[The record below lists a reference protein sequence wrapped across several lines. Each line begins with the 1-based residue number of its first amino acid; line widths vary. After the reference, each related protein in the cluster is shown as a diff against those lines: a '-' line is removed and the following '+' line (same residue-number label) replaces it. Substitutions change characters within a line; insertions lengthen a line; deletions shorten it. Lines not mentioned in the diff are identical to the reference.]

1 MPNTITL
8 QSFVSIR
15 KSQTTG
21 GYYFRLFKDGVAY
34 QAHSA
39 DSAAVLLAATG
50 PLNRANLVQVT
61 RTRTSG
67 EQWTDLQVKFPLDL
81 EIRVDGDANGAK
93 FCTILKASRVKPM
106 SLNVNLDGVETRVP
120 EYGAKRAATANAQAA
135 MPNESLE
142 GAL

>member
-1 MPNTITL
+1 MNTITL

-21 GYYFRLFKDGVAY
+21 GYYFRLYKDGVAY

-50 PLNRANLVQVT
+50 PLNKANLVQVKRN
-61 RTRTSG
+61 RTNG
-67 EQWTDLQVKFPLDL
+67 EEWTDLQVKFPLDL
-81 EIRVDGDANGAK
+81 VIRVDGDANGAK
-93 FCTILKASRVKPM
+93 FCTILEAKRVKPM
-106 SLNVNLDGVETRVP
+106 TLAVNLDGVETRVP
-120 EYGAKRAATANAQAA
+120 NYGPRRAAAANAQAGA
-135 MPNESLE
+135 PDETLE